1 MSVEERLSNVFRE
14 VFELNELPEKSELI
28 YNQFP
33 KWNSL
38 GHMSLVAAIETEFD
52 CILETDDILAMSS
65 FQRALEIVS
74 RIHGSA

>member
-1 MSVEERLSNVFRE
+1 MSVEKRLGNVFRE
-14 VFELNELPEKSELI
+14 VFELNDLPERSELI

-74 RIHGSA
+74 RIHGPS